1 MNTRE
6 NIITALNGGIPE
18 ITPLTFYSWMLT
30 IDKQEN
36 EHLLFDDQWKRL
48 YDMGLGICHHVHVTR
63 EVQHG
68 VKDSIETKKIG
79 SDVLEVHTK
88 DTPVGSIQQTFK
100 NGWHHEYWIK
110 TPADYKVMTWIMDN
124 TELVP
129 CYDEFGRGEELV
141 GDNGI
146 SIILA
151 SRTPAMN
158 INVDW
163 AGTEQFCLDLALE
176 VGELMELYEA
186 RKKLFIQ
193 ETELIAKGPG
203 KFIKWLENLT
213 ISVMGPQK
221 YGQLLVPIY
230 EQCVPVYEAAGKRVM
245 VHYDGQLSAIKD
257 QIAKA
262 PFHMVESLTEAPEG
276 DMTYA
281 ECREIWPDKVLWGN
295 INVALYYEPVEVLRQ
310 AVIDKRKRAGKKGFL
325 FSISEDM
332 PTNHNDS
339 VPVVLETLSKIG

>member
-1 MNTRE
+1 
-6 NIITALNGGIPE
+6 LNGGIHE
-18 ITPLTFYSWMLT
+18 ITPLTFYSWMVT
-30 IDKQEN
+30 IDKPEN

-68 VKDSIETKKIG
+68 VNDRVEIREVG
-79 SDVLEVHTK
+79 SDVFEVHTK

-110 TPADYKVMTWIMDN
+110 TPDDYRVMTWIMEN

-129 CYDEFGRGEELV
+129 CYEEFERGEELV
-141 GDNGI
+141 DDNGI

-176 VGELMELYEA
+176 VPELMELYEV
-186 RKKLFIQ
+186 RKRLFVQ
-193 ETELIAKGPG
+193 ETDIIAKGPG
-203 KFIKWLENLT
+203 KFVKWLENLT

-221 YGQLLVPIY
+221 YGQLLVPMY
-230 EQCVPVYEAAGKRVM
+230 EQCVPVYE
-245 VHYDGQLSAIKD
+245 
-257 QIAKA
+257 
-262 PFHMVESLTEAPEG
+262 TG
-276 DMTYA
+276 D
-281 ECREIWPDKVLWGN
+281 
-295 INVALYYEPVEVLRQ
+295 
-310 AVIDKRKRAGKKGFL
+310 
-325 FSISEDM
+325 ISD
-332 PTNHNDS
+332 
-339 VPVVLETLSKIG
+339 